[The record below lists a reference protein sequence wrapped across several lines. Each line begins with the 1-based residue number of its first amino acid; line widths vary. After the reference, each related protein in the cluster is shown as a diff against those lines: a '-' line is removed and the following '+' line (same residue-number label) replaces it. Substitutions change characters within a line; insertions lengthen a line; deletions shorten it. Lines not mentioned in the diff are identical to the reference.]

1 MGYTKKSSKVLD
13 IDRLF
18 ESAPYKSEIRLPDVL
33 DHMLDCLVTLSDFSE
48 FAASEPEMVLT
59 ISEQVYAELQ
69 ASQDYGYM
77 KASKTGTT
85 ADGYKYMVFI
95 LSTAGGGQLI
105 VQEGPRTS
113 TLENIQ

>member
-13 IDRLF
+13 IDKLF
-18 ESAPYKSEIRLPDVL
+18 DPYKSEIRLPDVL
-33 DHMLDCLVTLSDFSE
+33 DHLLDCLVTLSDFSE
-48 FAASEPEMVLT
+48 FAASEPELVLT
-59 ISEQVYAELQ
+59 ISAQVYAELQ

-95 LSTAGGGQLI
+95 LSTTGGGQL
-105 VQEGPRTS
+105 VVLEGPRTS
-113 TLENIQ
+113 VLEVIQ